1 MNSVDNLREL
11 REFVWCDHV
20 ALSIQG
26 YGPEYT
32 HAAIIGGKA
41 VHIVAEQGKVKFL
54 CHSCFTMAMQ
64 ERFNLGDLQTRCR
77 N

>member
-1 MNSVDNLREL
+1 MDNLREL
-11 REFVWCDHV
+11 REFVWCNHV

-32 HAAIIGGKA
+32 HAALIGTRA
-41 VHIVAEQGKVKFL
+41 VHIVCEQGKVKFL
-54 CHSCFTMAMQ
+54 CHECFTIAMQ
-64 ERFNLGDLQTRCR
+64 ERFNLGDLQRQYK